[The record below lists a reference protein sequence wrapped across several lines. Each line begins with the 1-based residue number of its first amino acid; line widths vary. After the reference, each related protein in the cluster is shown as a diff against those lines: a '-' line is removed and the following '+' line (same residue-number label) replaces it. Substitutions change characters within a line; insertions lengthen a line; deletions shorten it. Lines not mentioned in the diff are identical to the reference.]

1 MSNVSGSEEKIATKT
16 KNIRDR
22 KIVEID
28 KKFRSLFLLLANWIF
43 KKA

>member
-1 MSNVSGSEEKIATKT
+1 MSNVSGSEEKSATST

-28 KKFRSLFLLLANWIF
+28 KKFRSLFLLLAN
-43 KKA
+43 